1 MIVQPACAM
10 MPTKPNFRDQTLTM
24 ENPIDTPRLPRK
36 RRSLAQE
43 LVTVLTEQIRDGLL
57 KRGDKL
63 PTESAIM
70 QEHGVSR
77 TVVRE
82 AISRL
87 QAAGQVETRHG
98 IGTFVLDTP
107 SPSGFRIDPAT
118 VVTLRD
124 VLAILELRISLEVES
139 AGLAAQRRSPEQLAT
154 MRAALDALNDSVAHA
169 SDAVAS
175 DFAFHLEIAL
185 STGNRY
191 FTDIMTHLGTS
202 IIPRTRLNSARLAH
216 DDQQH
221 YMNRLSREHEEIYE
235 AIARQDSDAARAAM
249 RLHLTNSRERL
260 RQAHEE
266 AQAQG

>member
-1 MIVQPACAM
+1 MDNQNAQPRA
-10 MPTKPNFRDQTLTM
+10 R
-24 ENPIDTPRLPRK
+24 RK
-36 RRSLAQE
+36 HRSLAQE
-43 LVTVLTEQIRDGLL
+43 LVTELSQQIRDGLI

-70 QEHGVSR
+70 EAQGVSR

-82 AISRL
+82 ALSRL
-87 QAAGQVETRHG
+87 QASGLVETRHG

-118 VVTLRD
+118 IVTLRD

-139 AGLAAQRRSPEQLAT
+139 AGLAAQRRSPAQLTA
-154 MRAALDALNDSVAHA
+154 MRAALDALGYSAAH
-169 SDAVAS
+169 SGDAVAS
-175 DFAFHLEIAL
+175 DFQFHLLIAE

-191 FTDIMTHLGTS
+191 FTDIMSHLGTS
-202 IIPRTRLNSARLAH
+202 IIPRTRLNSARIAQ

-221 YMNRLSREHEEIYE
+221 YLARLSREHEQIFE

-260 RQAHEE
+260 RQAHEAAE
-266 AQAQG
+266 AETLQA

>member
-1 MIVQPACAM
+1 M
-10 MPTKPNFRDQTLTM
+10 MRPQLPMKMPTM
-24 ENPIDTPRLPRK
+24 ENQNAASRLPRK

-43 LVTVLTEQIRDGLL
+43 LVTVLSEQIRDGEL

-70 QEHGVSR
+70 EAHGISR

-118 VVTLRD
+118 VVTLGD

-139 AGLAAQRRSPEQLAT
+139 AGLAAQRRSDEQLAA
-154 MRAALDALNDSVAHA
+154 MRAALDELEALNAIG
-169 SDAVAS
+169 SDAAAA
-175 DFAFHLEIAL
+175 DFQFHLQIAL
-185 STGNRY
+185 ATGNRY
-191 FTDIMTHLGTS
+191 FTDIMSHLGTS
-202 IIPRTRLNSARLAH
+202 IIPRARLNSARIVR
-216 DDQQH
+216 DDQQQ
-221 YMNRLSREHEEIYE
+221 YLQRLGREHEDIYA
-235 AIARQDSDAARAAM
+235 AIARQDGESARAAM

-266 AQAQG
+266 AQAQQG

>member
-1 MIVQPACAM
+1 
-10 MPTKPNFRDQTLTM
+10 M
-24 ENPIDTPRLPRK
+24 ENLIDTPRFPRK

-43 LVTVLTEQIRDGLL
+43 LVTVLSEQIRDGLL

-70 QEHGVSR
+70 EAHGVSR

-154 MRAALDALNDSVAHA
+154 MRAALDALNDSVSHA

-221 YMNRLSREHEEIYE
+221 YMSRLSREHEEIYE

-266 AQAQG
+266 AQAQRG

>member
-1 MIVQPACAM
+1 M
-10 MPTKPNFRDQTLTM
+10 FDM
-24 ENPIDTPRLPRK
+24 ENQSAQPRARRK
-36 RRSLAQE
+36 PRSLAQE
-43 LVTVLTEQIRDGLL
+43 LVTVLTERIRDGHL

-70 QEHGVSR
+70 EEQGVSR

-98 IGTFVLDTP
+98 IGTFVLDAP

-118 VVTLRD
+118 IVTLRD
-124 VLAILELRISLEVES
+124 VMAILELRISLEVEC
-139 AGLAAQRRSPEQLAT
+139 AGLAAQRRNPEQLAA
-154 MRAALDALNDSVAHA
+154 MRAALDALAESVARS

-175 DFAFHLEIAL
+175 DFQFHLQIAM

-191 FTDIMTHLGTS
+191 FTDIMTHMGTG

-216 DDQQH
+216 DDEQH
-221 YMNRLSREHEEIYE
+221 YLNRLKHEHEAIYE
-235 AIARQDSDAARAAM
+235 AIARQDAEAARAAM

-266 AQAQG
+266 AQAQNN

>member
-1 MIVQPACAM
+1 
-10 MPTKPNFRDQTLTM
+10 M
-24 ENPIDTPRLPRK
+24 ENANTAPRLPRK

-43 LVTVLTEQIRDGLL
+43 LVTVLSEQIRDGQL

-70 QEHGVSR
+70 EAHGVSR

-124 VLAILELRISLEVES
+124 VLAILGCVSAWKWSL
-139 AGLAAQRRSPEQLAT
+139 P
-154 MRAALDALNDSVAHA
+154 ALLHCV
-169 SDAVAS
+169 
-175 DFAFHLEIAL
+175 
-185 STGNRY
+185 
-191 FTDIMTHLGTS
+191 
-202 IIPRTRLNSARLAH
+202 
-216 DDQQH
+216 
-221 YMNRLSREHEEIYE
+221 
-235 AIARQDSDAARAAM
+235 AAM
-249 RLHLTNSRERL
+249 HNWRPCVRHSTP
-260 RQAHEE
+260 
-266 AQAQG
+266 

>member
-1 MIVQPACAM
+1 MLHP
-10 MPTKPNFRDQTLTM
+10 
-24 ENPIDTPRLPRK
+24 
-36 RRSLAQE
+36 
-43 LVTVLTEQIRDGLL
+43 
-57 KRGDKL
+57 
-63 PTESAIM
+63 
-70 QEHGVSR
+70 
-77 TVVRE
+77 
-82 AISRL
+82 
-87 QAAGQVETRHG
+87 
-98 IGTFVLDTP
+98 P

-139 AGLAAQRRSPEQLAT
+139 AGLAALRRSDEQLAA
-154 MRAALDALNDSVAHA
+154 MRAALDALNESAAHA
-169 SDAVAS
+169 GDAVAS

-216 DDQQH
+216 DDQHH

-260 RQAHEE
+260 RHAHEE
-266 AQAQG
+266 AEAQRG

>member
-1 MIVQPACAM
+1 
-10 MPTKPNFRDQTLTM
+10 M
-24 ENPIDTPRLPRK
+24 E
-36 RRSLAQE
+36 A
-43 LVTVLTEQIRDGLL
+43 
-57 KRGDKL
+57 
-63 PTESAIM
+63 
-70 QEHGVSR
+70 HGVSR
-77 TVVRE
+77 TVC
-82 AISRL
+82 ASDFPF
-87 QAAGQVETRHG
+87 AGAGQVE
-98 IGTFVLDTP
+98 
-107 SPSGFRIDPAT
+107 PAT
-118 VVTLRD
+118 ASALSYSIRRAPAVFASTRPLSSPCLTCWRFSNY
-124 VLAILELRISLEVES
+124 AQLEVES
-139 AGLAAQRRSPEQLAT
+139 AALRATSQPEQLGHA
-154 MRAALDALNDSVAHA
+154 RRLDALNDSVSHA

-221 YMNRLSREHEEIYE
+221 YMSRLSREHEEIYE

-266 AQAQG
+266 AQAQRG